1 METNG
6 MPERAEVDFTAMFLQ
21 ALAEAREAE
30 AAKLTEA
37 EEAPA
42 GFLQKWKTSAG
53 EIARINAGDPEAVN
67 AFYFENYGHLLCLA
81 RSFYHR
87 HTREAV
93 RVIVSPEDML
103 QQVYIDL
110 AGGLL
115 KLYPSDKLIG
125 RALCHSFRYAAV
137 GGIDEIYIPRG

>member
-1 METNG
+1 MQSSKY
-6 MPERAEVDFTAMFLQ
+6 EVIEKWQTS
-21 ALAEAREAE
+21 
-30 AAKLTEA
+30 A
-37 EEAPA
+37 EEI
-42 GFLQKWKTSAG
+42 
-53 EIARINAGDPEAVN
+53 ERINAGDREAVN
-67 AFYFENYGHLLCLA
+67 AFYRDNFRYLRNLA
-81 RSFYHR
+81 WSFYHR

-115 KLYPSDKLIG
+115 KLYSSDKLIG

>member
-1 METNG
+1 MQSSKY
-6 MPERAEVDFTAMFLQ
+6 EVIEKWQTS
-21 ALAEAREAE
+21 
-30 AAKLTEA
+30 A
-37 EEAPA
+37 EEI
-42 GFLQKWKTSAG
+42 
-53 EIARINAGDPEAVN
+53 ERINAGDREAVN
-67 AFYFENYGHLLCLA
+67 AFYRDNFRYLRNLA
-81 RSFYHR
+81 WSFYHR

-115 KLYPSDKLIG
+115 KLCSSDKLIG

-137 GGIDEIYIPRG
+137 GGIDEIYITRG